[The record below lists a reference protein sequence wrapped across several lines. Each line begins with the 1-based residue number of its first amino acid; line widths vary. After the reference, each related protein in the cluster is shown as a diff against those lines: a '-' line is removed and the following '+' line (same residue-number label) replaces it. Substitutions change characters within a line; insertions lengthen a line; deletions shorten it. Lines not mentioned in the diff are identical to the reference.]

1 MGVEASRVQWLHTVG
16 ERATRGTTRAITG
29 GEMSKIFEA
38 LVKAG
43 EKASADERTVKF
55 STLSLFKN
63 QKRPIKID
71 FDLDPFMEEQYQKL
85 RRRLAP
91 SLKQPNV
98 KVVMVAATTHG
109 EGATTTSAI
118 LAATLARSGHSR
130 ILLIDANL
138 RTPAL
143 DGVFNDAEHADG
155 LSDVVAA
162 DVPLESAIYQTNFPN
177 LFLLPV
183 GRPHPSPSYLFDGDP
198 ITSLLATLREKFD
211 FIILDGAPLDGYSES
226 FFLASK
232 VDGVVL
238 VVECERTQKRTI
250 RKIKKELEWGPIN
263 LLGVVLNKKRNYI
276 PRILEP
282 FF

>member
-1 MGVEASRVQWLHTVG
+1 
-16 ERATRGTTRAITG
+16 
-29 GEMSKIFEA
+29 MSKIFDA
-38 LVKAG
+38 LIKAE
-43 EKASADERTVKF
+43 EKSQTSERTVKF
-55 STLSLFKN
+55 STVSLFRE
-63 QKRPIKID
+63 KRHPIKID
-71 FDLDPFMEEQYQKL
+71 FDLDPYLEEQYQKL

-91 SLKQPNV
+91 NAKQPNI

-143 DGVFNDAEHADG
+143 DGVFDDAQHPKG

-162 DVPLESAIYQTNFPN
+162 DVPVDSVIYQTNFPN

-183 GRPHPSPSYLFDGDP
+183 GKPHASPSYLFDGDP
-198 ITSLLATLREKFD
+198 ITGLLNNLREKFD

-232 VDGVVL
+232 VDGVIL
-238 VVECERTQKRTI
+238 VVESERTQKRTI

-276 PRILEP
+276 PKFLEP
-282 FF
+282 FL

>member
-1 MGVEASRVQWLHTVG
+1 MSRIFDALIKAEEKSQ
-16 ERATRGTTRAITG
+16 TG
-29 GEMSKIFEA
+29 
-38 LVKAG
+38 
-43 EKASADERTVKF
+43 ERTVKF
-55 STLSLFKN
+55 STVSLFQEK
-63 QKRPIKID
+63 KHPIKID
-71 FDLDPFMEEQYQKL
+71 FDLDPYLEEQYQTL

-91 SLKQPNV
+91 TAKQPNI

-118 LAATLARSGHSR
+118 LAATLARSGHSK

-143 DGVFNDAEHADG
+143 DGVFDDSQHTEG
-155 LSDVVAA
+155 LSDVIVANA
-162 DVPLESAIYQTNFPN
+162 PIESAIYHTNFPN

-183 GRPHPSPSYLFDGDP
+183 GKPHGSPSYLFDGDP
-198 ITSLLATLREKFD
+198 ITDLLTQLRDKFD

-238 VVECERTQKRTI
+238 VVESERTQKRTI

-263 LLGVVLNKKRNYI
+263 LLGVVVNKKRNYI
-276 PRILEP
+276 PHAFDRFL
-282 FF
+282 

>member
-1 MGVEASRVQWLHTVG
+1 MSR
-16 ERATRGTTRAITG
+16 
-29 GEMSKIFEA
+29 IFDA
-38 LVKAG
+38 LIKAE
-43 EKASADERTVKF
+43 EKAKPADRTVKF
-55 STLSLFKN
+55 STLSLFQN

-85 RRRLAP
+85 RRRLSANA
-91 SLKQPNV
+91 KQQTV

-118 LAATLARSGHSR
+118 LAATLARSGHSK

-143 DGVFNDAEHADG
+143 DGVFNEDTQHTEG

-162 DVPLESAIYQTNFPN
+162 DVPVESAIYQTNFPN

-183 GRPHPSPSYLFDGDP
+183 GKNHSSPSYLFDGDP
-198 ITSLLATLREKFD
+198 ITKLLNDLRDRFD
-211 FIILDGAPLDGYSES
+211 FVIIDGAPLNGYSES

-232 VDGVVL
+232 VDGVIL
-238 VVECERTQKRTI
+238 VVEAERTKKQVVK
-250 RKIKKELEWGPIN
+250 KIKKELEWGPVN
-263 LLGVVLNKKRNYI
+263 LLGVVVNKKKNYI
-276 PRILEP
+276 PPALER
-282 FF
+282 FI

>member
-1 MGVEASRVQWLHTVG
+1 
-16 ERATRGTTRAITG
+16 
-29 GEMSKIFEA
+29 MSKIFDA
-38 LVKAG
+38 LIKAE
-43 EKASADERTVKF
+43 EKSQTSERTVKF
-55 STLSLFKN
+55 STVSLFRE
-63 QKRPIKID
+63 KRHPIKID
-71 FDLDPFMEEQYQKL
+71 FDLDPYLEEQYQQL

-91 SLKQPNV
+91 NAKQPNI

-143 DGVFNDAEHADG
+143 DGVFDDAQHPEG
-155 LSDVVAA
+155 LSDVVTA
-162 DVPLESAIYQTNFPN
+162 DVPVESVIYQTNFPN

-183 GRPHPSPSYLFDGDP
+183 GKPHSSPSYLFDGDP
-198 ITSLLATLREKFD
+198 ITGLLNELREKFD

-238 VVECERTQKRTI
+238 VVESERTQKRTI

-263 LLGVVLNKKRNYI
+263 LLGVVLNKKRSYI
-276 PRILEP
+276 PKFLEP
-282 FF
+282 FL

>member
-1 MGVEASRVQWLHTVG
+1 
-16 ERATRGTTRAITG
+16 
-29 GEMSKIFEA
+29 MSKIFDA
-38 LVKAG
+38 LIKAE
-43 EKASADERTVKF
+43 EKSQDNGRTVKF
-55 STLSLFKN
+55 STLSLFQN

-85 RRRLAP
+85 RRRLGATP
-91 SLKQPNV
+91 KQSNV

-118 LAATLARSGHSR
+118 LAATLARSGHSK

-143 DGVFNDAEHADG
+143 DGVFTDDAEHTEG

-162 DVPLESAIYQTNFPN
+162 NVPVESAIYQTNFPN

-183 GRPHPSPSYLFDGDP
+183 GRTHSSPSYLFDGDP
-198 ITSLLATLREKFD
+198 ISKLLNDLRERFD
-211 FIILDGAPLDGYSES
+211 FIIIDGAPLEGYSES

-238 VVECERTQKRTI
+238 VVEAERTQKRTI
-250 RKIKKELEWGPIN
+250 RKIKKEMEWGPIN
-263 LLGVVLNKKRNYI
+263 LLGVVLNKKKNYI
-276 PRILEP
+276 PKYFEP
-282 FF
+282 FL

>member
-1 MGVEASRVQWLHTVG
+1 
-16 ERATRGTTRAITG
+16 
-29 GEMSKIFEA
+29 MSKIFEA
-38 LVKAG
+38 LTRAE
-43 EKASADERTVKF
+43 EKPKGNEPTVKF
-55 STLSLFKN
+55 STLGLFKN
-63 QKRPIKID
+63 QRRPIKID
-71 FDLDPFMEEQYQKL
+71 FDLDPYLEEQYQKL

-91 SLKQPNV
+91 NGKNANV

-118 LAATLARSGHSR
+118 LASTLARSGHAR

-143 DGVFNDAEHADG
+143 GRVFDDADHPQG

-162 DVPLESAIYQTNFPN
+162 DVPVESVIYQTNFPN

-183 GRPHPSPSYLFDGDP
+183 GKSHPAPSYLFDGDP
-198 ITSLLATLREKFD
+198 ISSLLNQLRDKFD
-211 FIILDGAPLDGYSES
+211 YIILDGAPLDGYSES

-238 VVECERTQKRTI
+238 VVESERTQKRTI
-250 RKIKKELEWGPIN
+250 QKIKKELEWGPIN
-263 LLGVVLNKKRNYI
+263 LLGVVLNKKKNYI
-276 PRILEP
+276 PRLLER
-282 FF
+282 FL

>member
-1 MGVEASRVQWLHTVG
+1 
-16 ERATRGTTRAITG
+16 
-29 GEMSKIFEA
+29 MSKIFDA
-38 LVKAG
+38 LIKAE
-43 EKASADERTVKF
+43 EKVQNGGGAVKF
-55 STLSLFKN
+55 SSLGLLQN

-91 SLKQPNV
+91 TPKQPNV
-98 KVVMVAATTHG
+98 KVVLVAATTHG

-118 LAATLARSGHSR
+118 LAATLARSGHSK

-143 DGVFNDAEHADG
+143 EGVFNDNNQHTEG
-155 LSDVVAA
+155 LSDVVAT
-162 DVPLESAIYQTNFPN
+162 DVPVESVIYQTNFPN

-183 GRPHPSPSYLFDGDP
+183 GKSHPSPSYLFDGDP
-198 ITSLLATLREKFD
+198 ITKLLNDLRERFD

-238 VVECERTQKRTI
+238 VAESEKTKKQTI
-250 RKIKKELEWGPIN
+250 RKIKKELEWEPIN
-263 LLGVVLNKKRNYI
+263 LLGIVLNKKKNYI
-276 PRILEP
+276 PSALER
-282 FF
+282 FL

>member
-1 MGVEASRVQWLHTVG
+1 
-16 ERATRGTTRAITG
+16 
-29 GEMSKIFEA
+29 MSKIFDA
-38 LVKAG
+38 LIKAE
-43 EKASADERTVKF
+43 EKSQTSERTVKF
-55 STLSLFKN
+55 STVSLFRE
-63 QKRPIKID
+63 KRHPIKID
-71 FDLDPFMEEQYQKL
+71 FDLDPYLEEQYQNL

-91 SLKQPNV
+91 TAKQPNI
-98 KVVMVAATTHG
+98 KVVLVAATTHG

-143 DGVFNDAEHADG
+143 DGVFDDAQHPEG

-162 DVPLESAIYQTNFPN
+162 DVPVDSVIYQTNFPN

-183 GRPHPSPSYLFDGDP
+183 GKPHASPSYLFDGDP
-198 ITSLLATLREKFD
+198 ITGLLNELREKFD
-211 FIILDGAPLDGYSES
+211 FIILDGAPLNGYSES

-238 VVECERTQKRTI
+238 VVESEKTQKRTI

-263 LLGVVLNKKRNYI
+263 LLGVVLNKKKNYI
-276 PRILEP
+276 PKFLEP
-282 FF
+282 FL

>member
-1 MGVEASRVQWLHTVG
+1 
-16 ERATRGTTRAITG
+16 
-29 GEMSKIFEA
+29 MSKIFDA
-38 LVKAG
+38 LMKAE
-43 EKASADERTVKF
+43 EKSQANDRSVKF
-55 STLSLFKN
+55 STLSLFQNRK
-63 QKRPIKID
+63 QPIKID

-91 SLKQPNV
+91 SPNQPNV

-118 LAATLARSGHSR
+118 LAATLARSGHAK

-143 DGVFNDAEHADG
+143 DGVFDNEAQSTEG
-155 LSDVVAA
+155 LSDVVTS
-162 DVPLESAIYQTNFPN
+162 DVPIDSAIYQTNFPN

-183 GRPHPSPSYLFDGDP
+183 GKNHSSPSYLFDGDP
-198 ITSLLATLREKFD
+198 ITNLLKHLRDRFD
-211 FIILDGAPLDGYSES
+211 YIILDGAPLDGYSES

-238 VVECERTQKRTI
+238 VVECERTQKRTV

-263 LLGVVLNKKRNYI
+263 LIGVVLNKKRSYI
-276 PRILEP
+276 PKFLEP
-282 FF
+282 FL

>member
-1 MGVEASRVQWLHTVG
+1 
-16 ERATRGTTRAITG
+16 
-29 GEMSKIFEA
+29 MSKIFEA

-130 ILLIDANL
+130 ILLIDASSN
-138 RTPAL
+138 
-143 DGVFNDAEHADG
+143 
-155 LSDVVAA
+155 
-162 DVPLESAIYQTNFPN
+162 
-177 LFLLPV
+177 
-183 GRPHPSPSYLFDGDP
+183 GRLKQQRS
-198 ITSLLATLREKFD
+198 R
-211 FIILDGAPLDGYSES
+211 
-226 FFLASK
+226 
-232 VDGVVL
+232 
-238 VVECERTQKRTI
+238 
-250 RKIKKELEWGPIN
+250 
-263 LLGVVLNKKRNYI
+263 
-276 PRILEP
+276 
-282 FF
+282 

>member
-1 MGVEASRVQWLHTVG
+1 
-16 ERATRGTTRAITG
+16 
-29 GEMSKIFEA
+29 MSKIFDA
-38 LVKAG
+38 LIKAE
-43 EKASADERTVKF
+43 EKTQGTERTVKF
-55 STLSLFKN
+55 SALDVF
-63 QKRPIKID
+63 QKKRQPIKID
-71 FDLDPFMEEQYQKL
+71 FDLDPYLEEQYQKL
-85 RRRLAP
+85 RRRLAATP
-91 SLKQPNV
+91 KQPNI

-143 DGVFNDAEHADG
+143 DGVFDDTQHPEG

-162 DVPLESAIYQTNFPN
+162 NVPVESAIYQTNFPN

-183 GRPHPSPSYLFDGDP
+183 GKPHSAPSYLFDGDP
-198 ITSLLATLREKFD
+198 ITELLNQLREKFD

-238 VVECERTQKRTI
+238 VVESERTQKRTV

-263 LLGVVLNKKRNYI
+263 VLGVVLNKKRNYI
-276 PRILEP
+276 PKFFEP
-282 FF
+282 FL